1 MLAPLAL
8 GGLLSAIAFGL
19 VELPF
24 LVLELLRLTST
35 DLRFFI
41 NADSL
46 DLLANEV
53 RSTAV
58 LGAEITG
65 FFLDPPLPLLYYELI
80 LYFRLPNNGF
90 TLFAGISA
98 YSAYS
103 DYSLT
108 LLKKSKLSGASS
120 VCSC

>member
-24 LVLELLRLTST
+24 LVLEFLRLTST

-41 NADSL
+41 NADSF

-58 LGAEITG
+58 LGAAVTG
-65 FFLDPPLPLLYYELI
+65 AFLDPPLPLL
-80 LYFRLPNNGF
+80 N
-90 TLFAGISA
+90 
-98 YSAYS
+98 
-103 DYSLT
+103 
-108 LLKKSKLSGASS
+108 
-120 VCSC
+120 